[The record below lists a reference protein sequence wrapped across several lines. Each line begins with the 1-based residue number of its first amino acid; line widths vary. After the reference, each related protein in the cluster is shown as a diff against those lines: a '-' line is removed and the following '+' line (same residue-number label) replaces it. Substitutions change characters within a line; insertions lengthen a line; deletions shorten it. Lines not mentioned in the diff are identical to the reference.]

1 MTLAPTDGTM
11 LGPDQLQRDV
21 PTCPRC
27 ERPHRDVRFERMEN
41 PITLRPT
48 EDPDLSFVYEWAGQ
62 CPVRGTPILGR
73 KLEEQG
79 E

>member
-1 MTLAPTDGTM
+1 M
-11 LGPDQLQRDV
+11 LEAQGVVGPVGLDRDV
-21 PTCPRC
+21 PECPRC
-27 ERPHRDVRFERMEN
+27 GRRHQDVAFYRMEN

-62 CPVRGTPILGR
+62 CPVRGMPILGR